1 MKKLGRTK
9 RPHEKSPERNIQVPS
24 NMARNRSEWVYDEL
38 LNYVASPLFQA
49 PVVTFM
55 EANCLSKYWAMLL

>member
-1 MKKLGRTK
+1 MLFTLD
-9 RPHEKSPERNIQVPS
+9 S